1 MWMWPILWIILSMG
15 HKMNTQRPEYVR
27 IPSAITLVSGETAR
41 THLNRLLTS
50 NISNDRLFSRR
61 HSVICDLNGRIS
73 SYQLHADLG
82 DQILLVHDD
91 SVSENLRNNLTT
103 GISWNE
109 TVNVS
114 IGDGAIHRVLVYGKG
129 AENVIIKLG
138 VNVNHLNSANWVEYN
153 DSMIS
158 VIDADDGTPIY
169 ELLVPTRE
177 LSSVTMNLEDIGVV
191 EGKKDTAMALQSYKG
206 IIDSSINLSGNNPL
220 HLGLTEIVD
229 LKKGCYPGQEIHA
242 RMESRDAIKK
252 TLSSF
257 RSNSQ
262 LSIGRHKTSNG
273 LGVQVI
279 SSDQFTQ
286 EWINLIVHSS
296 DLNVYPA
303 INIQIDDEKISC
315 HLV

>member
-27 IPSAITLVSGETAR
+27 VPSAITLVSGETAR

-50 NISNDRLFSRR
+50 NISNDRLLSRR
-61 HSVICDLNGRIS
+61 HSVICDLNGRIT

-82 DQILLVHDD
+82 EQILLVHDD

-103 GISWNE
+103 GVTWNE

-129 AENVIIKLG
+129 SENVIRKLG

-158 VIDADDGTPIY
+158 VIDADDSTPIY

-177 LSSVTMNLEDIGVV
+177 LSDLTINLEDFGVK
-191 EGKKDTAMALQSYKG
+191 EGKKDTGIALQSSKG

-220 HLGLTEIVD
+220 HLRLAKIVD

-273 LGVQVI
+273 LGVEVI
-279 SSDQFTQ
+279 SSDQFEE

-296 DLNVYPA
+296 DLNVYPG
-303 INIQIDDEKISC
+303 INIQIEDEKISC

>member
-1 MWMWPILWIILSMG
+1 ML
-15 HKMNTQRPEYVR
+15 
-27 IPSAITLVSGETAR
+27 
-41 THLNRLLTS
+41 
-50 NISNDRLFSRR
+50 SRR
-61 HSVICDLNGRIS
+61 HSVICDLNGRIT

-82 DQILLVHDD
+82 EQILLIHGD
-91 SVSENLRNNLTT
+91 SVSDNLRNNLTT
-103 GISWNE
+103 GVSWNE

-114 IGDGAIHRVLVYGKG
+114 IGDGAIHRMLVYGKG

-177 LSSVTMNLEDIGVV
+177 LSSVTMNLEDLGVV
-191 EGKKDTAMALQSYKG
+191 EGKKDTALALQSYKG

-220 HLGLTEIVD
+220 HLRLAEIVD

-273 LGVQVI
+273 LGVEVI
-279 SSDQFTQ
+279 SSDQFAE

-296 DLNVYPA
+296 DLNVYPG
-303 INIQIDDEKISC
+303 INIQIEDEKISC

>member
-50 NISNDRLFSRR
+50 NISNDQLLSRR
-61 HSVICDLNGRIS
+61 HSVICDLNGRIT

-103 GISWNE
+103 GVTWNE

-129 AENVIIKLG
+129 SENVIRKLG

-177 LSSVTMNLEDIGVV
+177 LSDLIMNLEDFGVK
-191 EGKKDTAMALQSYKG
+191 EGKKDTGIALQSSKG

-220 HLGLTEIVD
+220 HLRLTELVD

-262 LSIGRHKTSNG
+262 LSIGRHKTTNG
-273 LGVQVI
+273 LGVQI
-279 SSDQFTQ
+279 LSSDQFTQ

-296 DLNVYPA
+296 DLNVYPV
-303 INIQIDDEKISC
+303 INIQIEDEKISC

>member
-103 GISWNE
+103 GVSWNE

-177 LSSVTMNLEDIGVV
+177 LSSVTMNLEDLGVV

-220 HLGLTEIVD
+220 HLRLAEIVD

-273 LGVQVI
+273 LGVEVI
-279 SSDQFTQ
+279 SSDQFAE

-296 DLNVYPA
+296 DLNVYPS
-303 INIQIDDEKISC
+303 INIQIEDEKISC

>member
-1 MWMWPILWIILSMG
+1 MWMWPILWIIFSMG

-61 HSVICDLNGRIS
+61 HSVICNLNGRIS

-177 LSSVTMNLEDIGVV
+177 LSSVTMNLEDLGVV

-220 HLGLTEIVD
+220 HLRLAEIVD

-273 LGVQVI
+273 LGVEVI
-279 SSDQFTQ
+279 SSDQFAE

-296 DLNVYPA
+296 DLNVFPG
-303 INIQIDDEKISC
+303 INIQIEDEKISC

>member
-220 HLGLTEIVD
+220 HLRLAEIVD

-273 LGVQVI
+273 LGVEVI
-279 SSDQFTQ
+279 SSDQFEE

-296 DLNVYPA
+296 DLNVYPG
-303 INIQIDDEKISC
+303 INIQIEDEKISC